1 MPSDTLNTK
10 AISHSQHNPAGDWGY
25 PVNKSNRT
33 KWPDYVNAIE
43 RLDAIVGDP
52 SGGYGGSA
60 TVEDGSLFAETSM
73 PPHPAVV
80 ADVVLVDGRFRVAAA
95 LKALWHI
102 NDASVVLIHDWTK
115 RKEKY
120 GRVLA
125 YYDVVDKV
133 DTLIVL
139 ARKSDVDWNAAAAD
153 LNTYANVPSRRA

>member
-1 MPSDTLNTK
+1 MTRPIECTNVDRASIGSAALDDRERL
-10 AISHSQHNPAGDWGY
+10 
-25 PVNKSNRT
+25 
-33 KWPDYVNAIE
+33 NAI
-43 RLDAIVGDP
+43 IGDQ
-52 SGGYGGSA
+52 SGGDGGSA
-60 TVEDGSLFAETSM
+60 TVEDGSSFPETSM

-102 NDASVVLIHDWTK
+102 DDASVVLIHDWTP
-115 RKEKY
+115 RKEAY

-153 LNTYANVPSRRA
+153 LRASYPHFQ